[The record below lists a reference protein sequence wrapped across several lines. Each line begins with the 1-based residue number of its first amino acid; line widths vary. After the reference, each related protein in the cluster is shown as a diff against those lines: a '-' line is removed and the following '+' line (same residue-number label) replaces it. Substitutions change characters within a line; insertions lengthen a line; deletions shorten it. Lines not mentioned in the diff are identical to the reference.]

1 MLELTVR
8 ELRRRHPELAIDVL
22 SATPEE
28 TSRAYGVEATPRA
41 DLGAVRAAI
50 AKADL
55 VVSGGGG
62 LLQNATSSRSL
73 LYYAGIL
80 RAARRAGKPSMIFAQ
95 SIGPLDP
102 LGKFIVRKMCAGVTR
117 ATVRDEASLALLGQL
132 LPKVP
137 VERTADVAWMLETRA
152 SGDDLSAEGLG
163 PEADPLAIVCI
174 RRIPAFER
182 GIKMMAAAA
191 DRLAERGAHVAF
203 LPLGGASD
211 ADASTAIIR
220 ACASTP
226 VLLPSF
232 TLEKAVHAIGRARV
246 LIGMRLHALIIAARL
261 GVPFLAI
268 PYDPKVVALCGEL
281 AWPLAPLWDP
291 LKRASGSDTQAARV
305 LVDRLWDEHGA
316 LHALLASQVNRMRTL
331 AQRNFDVVDELLA

>member
-1 MLELTVR
+1 MLSE
-8 ELRRRHPELAIDVL
+8 
-22 SATPEE
+22 TPEA
-28 TSRAYGVEATPRA
+28 TSRAYAVEATPRA
-41 DLGAVRAAI
+41 DFGAVRAAI

-55 VVSGGGG
+55 LLSGGGG

-80 RAARRAGKPSMIFAQ
+80 RAARRAGKATMIFAQ

-102 LGKFIVRKMCAGVTR
+102 LGKFIVRKMCGGVTR
-117 ATVRDEASLALLGQL
+117 ATVRDEYSRALLAEL

-137 VERTADVAWMLETRA
+137 VERTADVAWMLEPQGT
-152 SGDDLSAEGLG
+152 SDDLSAEGLG

-182 GIKMMAAAA
+182 GIKMMSAAV

-203 LPLGGASD
+203 LPLGGPSD
-211 ADASTAIIR
+211 ADASTAVIR
-220 ACASTP
+220 ACSSTP
-226 VLLPSF
+226 VLLPAF
-232 TLEKAVHAIGRARV
+232 TLERAVRTIGRARV
-246 LIGMRLHALIIAARL
+246 VIGMRLHALIIAARL
-261 GVPFLAI
+261 GVPFLSI
-268 PYDPKVVALCGEL
+268 PYDPKVSALCEDL

-291 LKRASGSDTQAARV
+291 LRRASGSETQAARL
-305 LVDRLWDEHGA
+305 LVDRLWDECGA
-316 LHALLASQVNRMRTL
+316 LQQHLASQVNRMRTL